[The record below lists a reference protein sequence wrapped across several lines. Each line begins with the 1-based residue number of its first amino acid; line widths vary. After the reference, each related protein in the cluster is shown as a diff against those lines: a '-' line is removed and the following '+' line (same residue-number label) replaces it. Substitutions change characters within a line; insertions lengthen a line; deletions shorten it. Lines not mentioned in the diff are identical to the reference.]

1 MKYYPAII
9 QQSEEFRKYS
19 SHEQTIFSHEI
30 LSNRAY
36 DITKWI
42 QIDMEGPTKFDEQ
55 IFNTQ

>member
-9 QQSEEFRKYS
+9 QQSEEFQKYS
-19 SHEQTIFSHEI
+19 SHEMQTIFSHEI

-42 QIDMEGPTKFDEQ
+42 
-55 IFNTQ
+55 